1 MCIRTLISETRQ
13 KNVEIEGPE
22 YESHSFFSVVSHFRQ
37 KIERST
43 GNLVQELNEVL
54 YCKLLFV
61 VTICEKIKN
70 GLLFSAALLFQ
81 CFRGYSI
88 GRLHVKRKIEINKTF
103 RSS

>member
-70 GLLFSAALLFQ
+70 KKWTSFFGSPAFPVFP
-81 CFRGYSI
+81 G
-88 GRLHVKRKIEINKTF
+88 V
-103 RSS
+103 